1 MQENYRESEVQLR
14 KFAKNQKYKY
24 RILSVF
30 RTLGSS
36 TKIRKT
42 NEMCK
47 KNGKNLPSAIL
58 RPSDK
63 TLENARRP

>member
-1 MQENYRESEVQLR
+1 MQEKYRKSEVQLR

-24 RILSVF
+24 RILCA
-30 RTLGSS
+30 RKNG
-36 TKIRKT
+36 TKI
-42 NEMCK
+42 CH
-47 KNGKNLPSAIL
+47 LPSAIL